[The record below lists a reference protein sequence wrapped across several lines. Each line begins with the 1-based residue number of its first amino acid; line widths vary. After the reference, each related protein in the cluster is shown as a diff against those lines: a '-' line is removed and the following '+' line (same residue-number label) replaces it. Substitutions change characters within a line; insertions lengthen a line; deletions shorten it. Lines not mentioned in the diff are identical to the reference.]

1 MNDHF
6 EGGDELSST
15 IKCGEF
21 LDQLRNNKHINKVSA
36 IWCLL

>member
-1 MNDHF
+1 MKGYC
-6 EGGDELSST
+6 EGGDELSSS

-21 LDQLRNNKHINKVSA
+21 LDQLRNCKLINKASA